1 MGIGGEGLE
10 YDLDKETESLKQVK
24 KLLDAYPLEL
34 ERDDMNDINVETVLN
49 YKNYI
54 QKLPILIKLIDFCDH
69 SKIRLCYETLDMSGQ
84 AKETLPE
91 EALALLDG

>member
-1 MGIGGEGLE
+1 
-10 YDLDKETESLKQVK
+10 
-24 KLLDAYPLEL
+24 
-34 ERDDMNDINVETVLN
+34 MNDINVETVLK